1 MDNNFNQFDN
11 QGGFPQPNTS
21 PTPPTPP
28 DLATD
33 VNMEMPA
40 MNTAHEEI
48 VLSSGNE
55 SSSLNNI
62 NGQSQ
67 GISQVNNVGQETAA
81 NLNNIDLV
89 NQSNTV
95 PVNQPNIGQTP
106 QQNTG
111 FVPNLPP
118 ENNNNIESK
127 KKDKKPL
134 IIGLASA
141 IILIIIGVFVIFPIV
156 QKKFMSNP
164 KNVFDTT
171 IKNASKNMNEFISDI
186 NLESFLFDINLKYD
200 TNIESLKQ
208 FSGYTY
214 GLKTGFNT
222 KEQLME
228 ASLYM
233 KDSNNKNYGL
243 DAYLKNQKTYM
254 KLSNNDSLL
263 YLGEEDKNEIAS
275 TFEEL
280 NNYLNNKISNDEISY
295 LIDKVSSLMVDSID
309 EDRLTKEDG
318 TLKINDDEIDV
329 TKNIYNIDK
338 STLDKTKD
346 FIINGLVEDKKTLK
360 TLAKLLEVD
369 EDKVKETLNGENDN
383 IDTIDNNNQDV
394 NIDVIIFT
402 EKKKNDVVGYELQSD
417 KKAII
422 SYVFNDNGFSLV
434 LDDSDD
440 EVDGIEVKE
449 DTKQIIKLIG
459 TKENDKTNVDILYN
473 DQKYIN
479 LVVSQFDDKAVKF
492 TYKINAEDVNVN
504 GDFALT
510 MNNSNSGKED
520 KLVLSLN
527 SGSDKININLNFT
540 TKNNPKIADIDV
552 NNAKELSD
560 EELSK
565 AMNDFIVSLS
575 DTPIGYLLSTTNG
588 LVDKDTYEQYGSLNK

>member
-21 PTPPTPP
+21 PTPPMPP

-67 GISQVNNVGQETAA
+67 DISQVNNVGQETAA
-81 NLNNIDLV
+81 NLNNIDLT

-106 QQNTG
+106 QQTTG

-118 ENNNNIESK
+118 ENNNNEPK

-141 IILIIIGVFVIFPIV
+141 IILIIIGIFVIFPIV

-171 IKNASKNMNEFISDI
+171 IKNASKNMNEFISDV

-417 KKAII
+417 KKAIL

-434 LDDSDD
+434 LDDSDE

-449 DTKQIIKLIG
+449 DAKQIIKLIG

-492 TYKINAEDVNVN
+492 TYKINVEDVNVN

-565 AMNDFIVSLS
+565 AMNDFIVSLA

-588 LVDKDTYEQYGSLNK
+588 LVDKDTYEQYGSLNM

>member
-21 PTPPTPP
+21 PTPPMPP
-28 DLATD
+28 DSATD

-40 MNTAHEEI
+40 MNTEHEEI

-62 NGQSQ
+62 NGESQ
-67 GISQVNNVGQETAA
+67 DISQVNNAMQETAS
-81 NLNNIDLV
+81 NLNNIDSV

-95 PVNQPNIGQTP
+95 SVNQPNIGQTP
-106 QQNTG
+106 QQTAG

-118 ENNNNIESK
+118 ENNNNEPK

-141 IILIIIGVFVIFPIV
+141 VILILIGIFVVFPIV

-171 IKNASKNMNEFISDI
+171 IKNASKNMNEFISDV
-186 NLESFLFDINLKYD
+186 NLESFLFDINFKYD

-233 KDSNNKNYGL
+233 KDGNNKNYGL

-254 KLSNNDSLL
+254 KLSNNDNLL

-280 NNYLNNKISNDEISY
+280 NNYLNNKVSNDEISY
-295 LIDKVSSLMVDSID
+295 LIDKVSSLIVDSID

-369 EDKVKETLNGENDN
+369 EDKVKETLNGKNDN
-383 IDTIDNNNQDV
+383 NDTTDNSNQDV

-417 KKAII
+417 KKAIL

-434 LDDSDD
+434 LDGSDD

-449 DTKQIIKLIG
+449 DAKQIIKLIG

-479 LVVSQFDDKAVKF
+479 LVMSQFDDKAVKF
-492 TYKINAEDVNVN
+492 TYKINVEDVNVN

-520 KLVLSLN
+520 KMVLSLN

-560 EELSK
+560 EELNK
-565 AMNDFIVSLS
+565 AMNDFIVSLA

-588 LVDKDTYEQYGSLNK
+588 LVDKDTYEQYGSLDM

>member
-21 PTPPTPP
+21 PTPPMPP

-67 GISQVNNVGQETAA
+67 DISQVNNVGQETAA
-81 NLNNIDLV
+81 TLNNIDLV

-106 QQNTG
+106 QQTTG

-118 ENNNNIESK
+118 ENNNNEPK

-141 IILIIIGVFVIFPIV
+141 IILIIIGIFVIFPIV

-171 IKNASKNMNEFISDI
+171 IKNASKNMNEFISDV

-417 KKAII
+417 KKAIL

-434 LDDSDD
+434 LDDSDE

-449 DTKQIIKLIG
+449 DAKQIIKLIG

-492 TYKINAEDVNVN
+492 TYKINVEDVNVN

-565 AMNDFIVSLS
+565 AMNDFIVSLA

-588 LVDKDTYEQYGSLNK
+588 LVDKDTYEQYGSLNM

>member
-28 DLATD
+28 DLGTD
-33 VNMEMPA
+33 VNKEMPA
-40 MNTAHEEI
+40 MNPAHEEI

-55 SSSLNNI
+55 NDSLNNL

-67 GISQVNNVGQETAA
+67 DIFQVNNVGQETAA

-89 NQSNTV
+89 NQSDTAQA
-95 PVNQPNIGQTP
+95 NQPNIGQTP

-111 FVPNLPP
+111 FIPNLPP

-171 IKNASKNMNEFISDI
+171 IKNASKNMNEFISDV

-295 LIDKVSSLMVDSID
+295 LIDKVSSLIVDSID
-309 EDRLTKEDG
+309 EDRLSKEDG

-338 STLDKTKD
+338 STLDKTKE

-449 DTKQIIKLIG
+449 DAKQIIKLIG

-510 MNNSNSGKED
+510 MNNNNSGNED

>member
-40 MNTAHEEI
+40 MNTEHEEI

-55 SSSLNNI
+55 NDSLNNL
-62 NGQSQ
+62 NGESQ
-67 GISQVNNVGQETAA
+67 GISQINNVGQETAA

-89 NQSNTV
+89 TQSNTAQA
-95 PVNQPNIGQTP
+95 NQPNIGQTP

-111 FVPNLPP
+111 FVPNLPS

-171 IKNASKNMNEFISDI
+171 IKNASKNMNEFISDV

-295 LIDKVSSLMVDSID
+295 LIDKVSSLIVDSID
-309 EDRLTKEDG
+309 EDRLSKEDG

-338 STLDKTKD
+338 STLDKTKE

-449 DTKQIIKLIG
+449 DAKQIIKLIG

-510 MNNSNSGKED
+510 MNNNNSGNED

>member
-33 VNMEMPA
+33 VNKEMPA

-55 SSSLNNI
+55 NDSLNNL
-62 NGQSQ
+62 NGESQ
-67 GISQVNNVGQETAA
+67 GISQINNVGQETAA

-89 NQSNTV
+89 NQSN
-95 PVNQPNIGQTP
+95 IGQTP
-106 QQNTG
+106 QQNSG
-111 FVPNLPP
+111 FIPNLPP
-118 ENNNNIESK
+118 ENNNNNNNNIESK

-171 IKNASKNMNEFISDI
+171 IKNASKNMNEFISDV

-295 LIDKVSSLMVDSID
+295 LIDKVSSLIVDSID
-309 EDRLTKEDG
+309 EDRLSKEDG

-338 STLDKTKD
+338 STLDKTKE

-449 DTKQIIKLIG
+449 DAKQIIKLIG

-510 MNNSNSGKED
+510 MNNNNSGNED